1 MVTTTTR
8 LELALAKRTLYQ
20 LPPQA
25 QQITCRGGSLWITQD
40 NDQRDIVLAPGE
52 SFTVG
57 GRRKVIAYA
66 LEPATF
72 TVCVERTAPAAA
84 RPLFRSPAARGL
96 VLE

>member
-1 MVTTTTR
+1 MSTATTR
-8 LELALAKRTLYQ
+8 LELALSKRALYQ
-20 LPPQA
+20 LPQHA
-25 QQITCRGGSLWITQD
+25 QQITCRTGSLWITQD
-40 NDQRDIVLAPGE
+40 NDLRDTVLAAGE
-52 SFTVG
+52 SFATA

-72 TVCVERTAPAAA
+72 AVCVERTAPAA

>member
-1 MVTTTTR
+1 MSTATTL
-8 LELALAKRTLYQ
+8 LELALAKRALYR
-20 LPPQA
+20 LPEHA
-25 QQITCRGGSLWITQD
+25 QRITCRTGSLWITQD
-40 NDQRDIVLAPGE
+40 NDLRDTILAPGE

-72 TVCVERTAPAAA
+72 TVCIERTAAAAA